1 MISRLA
7 AAALA
12 ALLLAGCST
21 SGTPAS
27 PPLPPTSSPAAAA
40 TVAASIPTGP
50 PLTTKQAAQLFARIM
65 SPLAQALS
73 TFQSDANDQ
82 PPFSQY
88 QAEGRALIAAMR
100 LSEGQ
105 LAAANWPA
113 QVQPSITSMMTTYEP
128 EEIACTQAQINAG
141 SYAVAQNVSGTN
153 LQCTEASQDETVA
166 TIRSCGPI
174 APLPGHFEPRVP
186 VPAGPIDKW

>member
-1 MISRLA
+1 MIIRLA

-27 PPLPPTSSPAAAA
+27 PPLTPSSPAAAA
-40 TVAASIPTGP
+40 TVAAPIPTGP
-50 PLTTKQAAQLFARIM
+50 PLTTKQAAQLFARLM
-65 SPLAQALS
+65 APLAQAIS

-88 QAEGRALIAAMR
+88 QAEGRALIAAVHR
-100 LSEGQ
+100 SQGQ

-153 LQCTEASQDETVA
+153 LQCTEAGQDETVA
-166 TIRSCGPI
+166 TIRTILGI
-174 APLPGHFEPRVP
+174 RG
-186 VPAGPIDKW
+186 